1 MRIGDVM
8 TSRKFLKCLSIFLL
22 SLTLVCC
29 TQEGPTVYDSKG
41 NPVQLSHLKGKWII
55 VNYWASWC
63 PSCAW
68 EVPHLN
74 HFYQTMDKNVV
85 LYGVNSDDREELEAA
100 VKTAGIEFP
109 VLRENPNEA
118 WQLDPVEMLPTTF
131 IINPKGKVVKTIVGA
146 STEKSLRETL
156 RMLQA
161 DE

>member
-1 MRIGDVM
+1 MSLRF
-8 TSRKFLKCLSIFLL
+8 FLKCLGVLLL

-29 TQEGPTVYDSKG
+29 TEDSPVVYDSKG
-41 NPVQLSHLKGKWII
+41 NPVQLSQLRGKWVI

-74 HFYQTMDKNVV
+74 HFYETMDKNVV
-85 LYGVNSDDREELEAA
+85 LYGVNSDEREELEDA
-100 VKTAGIEFP
+100 VKTAGIKFP

-118 WQLDPVEMLPTTF
+118 WKLDPVDALPTTF
-131 IINPKGKVVKTIVGA
+131 IIDPKGKVVKTIVGA
-146 STEKSLRETL
+146 STEKSLRDTL
-156 RMLQA
+156 RLLQA